1 MNVAHLPTDEHDVK
15 IDSPR
20 SVTMIGGVDCTSMGL
35 TSSGGVQIM
44 QPAESSPPLLLDIS
58 ADRCSEALA
67 DDHPT
72 SDQPCF
78 FRVERTVNAEERHR
92 GTLLEERWS
101 DVVGELSLATHWCRS
116 GTVSRESW
124 AREAMEDAA
133 SATALA
139 CDLGGRVDHI
149 CHHHRLG
156 GHRPIAERVSIG
168 LADQRGSDLDSAGAL
183 DHFGP
188 SES

>member
-1 MNVAHLPTDEHDVK
+1 MLRSKDCVSRYLDGLLRFPKDMCSTPVISLKIMMNVAHLPTDEHDVK

-72 SDQPCF
+72 VDQA
-78 FRVERTVNAEERHR
+78 VNAEERVR

-101 DVVGELSLATHWCRS
+101 DVVGELSLATHWY
-116 GTVSRESW
+116 
-124 AREAMEDAA
+124 AR
-133 SATALA
+133 
-139 CDLGGRVDHI
+139 C
-149 CHHHRLG
+149 
-156 GHRPIAERVSIG
+156 
-168 LADQRGSDLDSAGAL
+168 
-183 DHFGP
+183 
-188 SES
+188 